1 MAINPVASKPTT
13 HPTNSAAQL
22 TKAAKDFLTGIDWS
36 VDSLPKNLKALDTA
50 DTNPERM
57 KQIAKLPKGV
67 QEAFQFYFKHCEKE
81 DWGSVGVYKANV
93 NGQAVYVVRT
103 GTDGDDGYIEAF
115 NFAGKRI
122 ATGLE
127 GYKADPKTGNEVI
140 PITTWDTKLG
150 AVRAKATE
158 ND

>member
-1 MAINPVASKPTT
+1 MAINPIGSKPVPNAST
-13 HPTNSAAQL
+13 SASQL

-36 VDSLPKNLKALDTA
+36 ADALPKNLTSLDTA

-67 QEAFQFYFKHCEKE
+67 QEAFNFYFKHCEQE
-81 DWGSVGVYKANV
+81 DWGSVGVYKANL

-103 GTDGDDGYIEAF
+103 STDGDDGFVEAF

-127 GYKADPKTGNEVI
+127 GYKDDGKGGFTPT
-140 PITTWDTKLG
+140 TTWDTKLG
-150 AVRAKATE
+150 AVRTKATE